1 MIFHS
6 QPSRSP
12 KHPSLPPPKLKHVSY
27 LPRASL
33 VSVKHFLGGP
43 HTCTF
48 HHYCSKTLSRARTEF
63 TVILTPN
70 KQHSLKYSFMWC
82 PILDNQLWHLLDS
95 KSLRWLNEPI
105 SHRVQNLDQTVLA
118 IGSVPSK
125 HYPEAFCVGHYK
137 DLTKTTNHA

>member
-1 MIFHS
+1 
-6 QPSRSP
+6 
-12 KHPSLPPPKLKHVSY
+12 
-27 LPRASL
+27 
-33 VSVKHFLGGP
+33 
-43 HTCTF
+43 
-48 HHYCSKTLSRARTEF
+48 
-63 TVILTPN
+63 
-70 KQHSLKYSFMWC
+70 MWC

>member
-12 KHPSLPPPKLKHVSY
+12 KHPSLPPQNLNMSVICLALH
-27 LPRASL
+27 LSL
-33 VSVKHFLGGP
+33 SNIL
-43 HTCTF
+43 CTF